1 MKLNYINDI
10 AETCNAF
17 MQQVIDR
24 DELLDYKV
32 LMARLNNVMHDC
44 TEHDDDTIDI
54 DYGKMCFTVHLDR
67 VHGQWKLCE
76 NASYY
81 VYEHG
86 FLDVVD
92 GVIDVELF

>member
-1 MKLNYINDI
+1 MKLKYINDI
-10 AETCNAF
+10 TETCHEF
-17 MQQVIDR
+17 MAQVINEEEMLEYDTLFER
-24 DELLDYKV
+24 I
-32 LMARLNNVMHDC
+32 RNVCSDK

-54 DYGKMCFTVHLDR
+54 DYKNMCFTVHLDR
-67 VHGQWKLCE
+67 ISGQWKLCE